1 MTWTRL
7 TRRLRPDHNP
17 LRRRSDLIEAWLLP
31 AVIAAFLTLGPLVA
45 GAASAWVHAGSA
57 AARDAQRSWHRVPAV
72 LLAAA
77 PGPMMSDNGSNSWLV
92 WTPAR
97 WTAAGRQ
104 RAGKVPAAAG
114 TRAGSTIPVWLDR
127 AGNVRMPP
135 PTAGHVRDRVV
146 LAALIALTALA
157 AALASLAAVVRWV
170 LDRGRLADWEAEWRS
185 VGPQW
190 SRQE

>member
-7 TRRLRPDHNP
+7 TRRLRADHNP
-17 LRRRSDLIEAWLLP
+17 LRRRSDLIQAWLLP
-31 AVIAAFLTLGPLVA
+31 AAIAAFLTLGPLVA
-45 GAASAWVHAGSA
+45 GAADLWVHAGNA
-57 AARDAQRSWHRVPAV
+57 AARHAQQSWHRVPAV
-72 LLAAA
+72 LQAAA

-97 WTAAGRQ
+97 WTAGGRPQAGR
-104 RAGKVPAAAG
+104 VPAAAG
-114 TRAGSTIPVWLDR
+114 TRAGSTIGVWLDR

-135 PTAGHVRDRVV
+135 LTAGQVRDRVV
-146 LAALIALTALA
+146 VAALVALAALAVLLACLA
-157 AALASLAAVVRWV
+157 AGVRLV
-170 LDRGRLADWEAEWRS
+170 LDRGRLADWEAAWQS

>member
-57 AARDAQRSWHRVPAV
+57 AARDARRSWHRVPAV

-170 LDRGRLADWEAEWRS
+170 LDRGRLAGWEAEWRS